1 MKSGTTFHHAPSY
14 AVERRRFG
22 FATAASERFFLA
34 AASVTPIPILKLE
47 GSAAMLL
54 SGVEIG
60 GRNVND
66 AVRDAIARGASF
78 EHCGGEQ
85 RPCGLFQLLLSAVPS

>member
-1 MKSGTTFHHAPSY
+1 M
-14 AVERRRFG
+14 
-22 FATAASERFFLA
+22 ASERFFLA
-34 AASVTPIPILKLE
+34 AASVTPIPILKIE
-47 GSAAMLL
+47 GPAAMLP